1 MEKTESDGQDDAFIS
16 GSDDEAFLTCVD
28 KLKSTIEDLKRDNNQ
43 QDLEIEA
50 LLDKLSILRTQHA
63 NEERVSITGR
73 GTMRSR

>member
-1 MEKTESDGQDDAFIS
+1 MEKTESDGQDDGFIS
-16 GSDDEAFLTCVD
+16 GSDDEAFLTGVD

-50 LLDKLSILRTQHA
+50 LLDKLSFLRTQHV